1 MTKLTP
7 KQQRF
12 VQEYLIDLNAAASAR
27 RAGYSVRSADA
38 AARTGSRLLRQEA
51 VRTAIRRAML
61 ERQKRTE
68 ITADYVLSN
77 LMEIVERSMQRAPVL
92 SRRGEQLVDGED
104 RHVWRF
110 DGRTASRALE
120 LMGRHLGMFAE
131 HARTPVSGDFSIS
144 WEGGQAQFIEEPL
157 PTRTKDDRIN
167 AVIELFQN
175 RLGETIDLAQ
185 AARSAAMSERTFY
198 RAFRRSTGM
207 TPHQWLLTA
216 RLKRAQ
222 ERLELSDDS
231 VERIALECGFESPIT
246 FRQRFRE
253 MFGTAPSVWR
263 KNFRPEA

>member
-131 HARTPVSGDFSIS
+131 HARTPVSGDLSIS
-144 WEGGQAQFIEEPL
+144 WEGGQAQSSAPKPSPSDGERAAVAGEIADRMSCGPGSPPSAPSDPSGVPASPASPVFPAASAAFTPL
-157 PTRTKDDRIN
+157 APSAASSCSAPPAPSETDNDTLRFAFDAGRG
-167 AVIELFQN
+167 
-175 RLGETIDLAQ
+175 GETA
-185 AARSAAMSERTFY
+185 
-198 RAFRRSTGM
+198 
-207 TPHQWLLTA
+207 
-216 RLKRAQ
+216 
-222 ERLELSDDS
+222 
-231 VERIALECGFESPIT
+231 
-246 FRQRFRE
+246 
-253 MFGTAPSVWR
+253 
-263 KNFRPEA
+263 

>member
-131 HARTPVSGDFSIS
+131 HARTPVSGDLSIS
-144 WEGGQAQFIEEPL
+144 WEGGQTQSSAPKPSPSDGERAAVAGEIADRMSCGPGSPPSAPSDPSGVPASPASPVFPAASAAFTPL
-157 PTRTKDDRIN
+157 APSADSSCSAPPAPSETDNDTLRFAFDAGRG
-167 AVIELFQN
+167 
-175 RLGETIDLAQ
+175 GETA
-185 AARSAAMSERTFY
+185 
-198 RAFRRSTGM
+198 
-207 TPHQWLLTA
+207 
-216 RLKRAQ
+216 
-222 ERLELSDDS
+222 
-231 VERIALECGFESPIT
+231 
-246 FRQRFRE
+246 
-253 MFGTAPSVWR
+253 
-263 KNFRPEA
+263 

>member
-131 HARTPVSGDFSIS
+131 HARTPVSGDLSIS
-144 WEGGQAQFIEEPL
+144 WEGGQAQSSAPKPSPSDGERAAAAGEIADRMSCGPGSPPSAPSDPSGVPVSPASPVFPAAPAVFTPL
-157 PTRTKDDRIN
+157 VSSAASSCSAPPAPSETDNDTLRFAFDAGRG
-167 AVIELFQN
+167 
-175 RLGETIDLAQ
+175 GETA
-185 AARSAAMSERTFY
+185 
-198 RAFRRSTGM
+198 
-207 TPHQWLLTA
+207 
-216 RLKRAQ
+216 
-222 ERLELSDDS
+222 
-231 VERIALECGFESPIT
+231 
-246 FRQRFRE
+246 
-253 MFGTAPSVWR
+253 
-263 KNFRPEA
+263 

>member
-131 HARTPVSGDFSIS
+131 HARTPVSGDISIS
-144 WEGGQAQFIEEPL
+144 WEGGQAQSSAPKPSPSDGKEAAVAGEIADRMSCGPGSPPSAPSDSSVFSASSALPASPVFPAAPAVFTPL
-157 PTRTKDDRIN
+157 APSAASSCSAPPAPSETDNDTLRFAFDAGRG
-167 AVIELFQN
+167 
-175 RLGETIDLAQ
+175 GETA
-185 AARSAAMSERTFY
+185 
-198 RAFRRSTGM
+198 
-207 TPHQWLLTA
+207 
-216 RLKRAQ
+216 
-222 ERLELSDDS
+222 
-231 VERIALECGFESPIT
+231 
-246 FRQRFRE
+246 
-253 MFGTAPSVWR
+253 
-263 KNFRPEA
+263 

>member
-131 HARTPVSGDFSIS
+131 HARTPVSGDLSIS
-144 WEGGQAQFIEEPL
+144 WEGGQAQSSAPKPSPSDGGEAAAAGEIADRMSCGPGSLPSAPSDPSGGPVSPASPVFPAAPAAFTPL
-157 PTRTKDDRIN
+157 VSSADSSCSAPPAPSETDNDTLRFAFDAGRG
-167 AVIELFQN
+167 
-175 RLGETIDLAQ
+175 GETA
-185 AARSAAMSERTFY
+185 
-198 RAFRRSTGM
+198 
-207 TPHQWLLTA
+207 
-216 RLKRAQ
+216 
-222 ERLELSDDS
+222 
-231 VERIALECGFESPIT
+231 
-246 FRQRFRE
+246 
-253 MFGTAPSVWR
+253 
-263 KNFRPEA
+263 

>member
-131 HARTPVSGDFSIS
+131 HARTPVSGDLSIS
-144 WEGGQAQFIEEPL
+144 WEGGQAQNSAPKPSPSDGERAAVAGEIADRMSCGPGSPPSAPSDPSGVPASPASPVFPAASAAFTPL
-157 PTRTKDDRIN
+157 APSADSSCSAPPALSETDNDTLRFAFDAGRG
-167 AVIELFQN
+167 
-175 RLGETIDLAQ
+175 GETA
-185 AARSAAMSERTFY
+185 
-198 RAFRRSTGM
+198 
-207 TPHQWLLTA
+207 
-216 RLKRAQ
+216 
-222 ERLELSDDS
+222 
-231 VERIALECGFESPIT
+231 
-246 FRQRFRE
+246 
-253 MFGTAPSVWR
+253 
-263 KNFRPEA
+263 

>member
-131 HARTPVSGDFSIS
+131 HARTPVSGDLSIS
-144 WEGGQAQFIEEPL
+144 WEGGQAQSSAPKPSPSDGEDMAAAGEIADRMSCGPGSPPSAPSDPSGVPASPASPVFPAASAAFTPL
-157 PTRTKDDRIN
+157 APSAASSCSVPPASSETDNDTLRFAFDAGRG
-167 AVIELFQN
+167 
-175 RLGETIDLAQ
+175 GETA
-185 AARSAAMSERTFY
+185 
-198 RAFRRSTGM
+198 
-207 TPHQWLLTA
+207 
-216 RLKRAQ
+216 
-222 ERLELSDDS
+222 
-231 VERIALECGFESPIT
+231 
-246 FRQRFRE
+246 
-253 MFGTAPSVWR
+253 
-263 KNFRPEA
+263 

>member
-1 MTKLTP
+1 MTRLTP

-38 AARTGSRLLRQEA
+38 AAKAGSRLLRQES

-120 LMGRHLGMFAE
+120 LMGRHLGLFAE
-131 HARTPVSGDFSIS
+131 HPRTPGGDLSIS
-144 WEGGQAQFIEEPL
+144 WEGGQTQSGAPKPSGGEKAAEGEEAAGKGADRLPSGPDASLPAPL
-157 PTRTKDDRIN
+157 PAAEMNDETTTPRFALDDGRG
-167 AVIELFQN
+167 
-175 RLGETIDLAQ
+175 GETA
-185 AARSAAMSERTFY
+185 
-198 RAFRRSTGM
+198 
-207 TPHQWLLTA
+207 
-216 RLKRAQ
+216 
-222 ERLELSDDS
+222 
-231 VERIALECGFESPIT
+231 
-246 FRQRFRE
+246 
-253 MFGTAPSVWR
+253 
-263 KNFRPEA
+263 